1 MESKPLF
8 VFPKWSNKLAL
19 SVIVALALAPTYLI
33 VLVAYGLSPVTL
45 NVGYQPEQPVHYSHK
60 KHAGIVGMD
69 CRMCHNTVEK
79 AAFAA
84 IPPTDT
90 CMNCHTG
97 LFNNQDK
104 TKASPELAKLYESAA
119 TGKPVKWVKVNDVPD
134 FVFFNHSAH
143 VNVGMSCVECHGN
156 VNHMETVYQAKPLN
170 MGWCLE
176 CHRDPA
182 AHIRP
187 KDQVTN
193 LDWKPNAEDPTVVK
207 VIGKR
212 MFPGDKELT
221 AEQTTETKSYIN
233 KLAKNDPSKLQRE
246 MGVELLKLYHA
257 QPNTDCVTCHR

>member
-19 SVIVALALAPTYLI
+19 SVIVAIALAPTYLI

-45 NVGYQPEQPVHYSHK
+45 NVGYEPEQPIHYSHA
-60 KHAGIVGMD
+60 KHAGKVGID
-69 CRMCHNTVEK
+69 CRTCHTTVEK

-84 IPPTDT
+84 IPPTDV
-90 CMNCHTG
+90 CMNCHTS
-97 LFNNQDK
+97 LFNNTDPK
-104 TKASPELAKLYESAA
+104 KASPELKALFASAA
-119 TGKPVKWVKVNDVPD
+119 TGDPIKWIKVNDLPD

-143 VNVGMSCVECHGN
+143 INVGMSCVECHGN

-182 AHIRP
+182 ARIRP
-187 KDQVTN
+187 KNRVFD
-193 LDWKPNAEDPTVVK
+193 LDWKPGPEDETVVS
-207 VIGKR
+207 I
-212 MFPGDKELT
+212 F
-221 AEQTTETKSYIN
+221 ATKMKTDADSAKAYVE
-233 KLAKNDPSKLQRE
+233 KLAKSDPGQLQRE

-257 QPNTDCVTCHR
+257 NPNTDCVTCHR